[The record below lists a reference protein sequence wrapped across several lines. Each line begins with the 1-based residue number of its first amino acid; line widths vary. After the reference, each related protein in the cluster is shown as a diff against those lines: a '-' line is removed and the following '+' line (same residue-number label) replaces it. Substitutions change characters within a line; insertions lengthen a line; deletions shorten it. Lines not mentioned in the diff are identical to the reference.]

1 MFGALPLVLPQ
12 IKSGK
17 VRALGVTTAKR
28 SAQLPNV
35 PTIDESGVPGFE
47 VALWSALFAPAAV
60 PAAILAR
67 LNADLGKVLNGP
79 GTKQRLEEN
88 GVDAAASTPGQ
99 LAAFVKAETTKWA
112 KAVKDSGAT
121 AD

>member
-1 MFGALPLVLPQ
+1 
-12 IKSGK
+12 

-28 SAQLPNV
+28 SAQVSNV
-35 PTIDESGVPGFE
+35 PTITESGIPGFE
-47 VALWSALFAPAAV
+47 VALWSAMFAPAGV
-60 PAAILAR
+60 PEAILAR
-67 LNADLGKVLNGP
+67 LNADLGKVLNLT

-88 GVDAAASTPGQ
+88 GVDAAFSTPEQ
-99 LAAFVKAETTKWA
+99 LAAFVKSETVKWA